1 VKPVKISLLEQ
12 AIEAAFNLTEL
23 KPTRMHTRVSIACDA
38 LAWLDRFLWP
48 SALIGKVRRHVL
60 GGEPPAPPPYRGSP
74 AEGQW
79 GHFHLRVN
87 AGSLECGNRQAGAG
101 NCAGP

>member
-1 VKPVKISLLEQ
+1 MKPVKISLLEQ

-60 GGEPPAPPPYRGSP
+60 GGEPPAPRPPTGGP
-74 AEGQW
+74 PPKA
-79 GHFHLRVN
+79 N
-87 AGSLECGNRQAGAG
+87 GATFT
-101 NCAGP
+101 CV

>member
-1 VKPVKISLLEQ
+1 MKPVKISLLEQ

-48 SALIGKVRRHVL
+48 SALIGKVDARCSEGSLLR
-60 GGEPPAPPPYRGSP
+60 PAPYRGP
-74 AEGQW
+74 PPKA
-79 GHFHLRVN
+79 N
-87 AGSLECGNRQAGAG
+87 
-101 NCAGP
+101 GPPFACV